1 MIDYI
6 KGKVVNKNPGSVIIE
21 AGGLGY
27 DIHITIPAYE
37 KLPAA
42 GQETKVITHFHAKDN
57 PVSFILYGFSDE
69 RERECFRQIISV
81 SGIGPKTAITILSA
95 INYNDF
101 IEMITSGNYLP
112 LTSVSGVGRKTAERL
127 AIELKEK
134 IGKSVEAVMPSVD
147 GVKFG
152 MLSKASE
159 VIQALVALGYN
170 RLEADKLVKNT
181 SISINFADLSVEEI
195 IRDILRSK

>member
-6 KGKVVNKNPGSVIIE
+6 KGKVVSKNPANVVIE

-27 DIHITIPAYE
+27 DIHITIPAFE
-37 KLPAA
+37 KLPAV
-42 GQETKVITHFHAKDN
+42 GQEAKVITHFHAKDN
-57 PVSFILYGFSDE
+57 PVSFMLYGFSDE

-81 SGIGPKTAITILSA
+81 SGIGPKTAMTILSA

-101 IEMITSGNYLP
+101 IEMISSGNYLP

-127 AIELKEK
+127 AVELKEK

-147 GVKFG
+147 GAKFG

-181 SISINFADLSVEEI
+181 SVSVNFADLSVEDI

>member
-6 KGKVVNKNPGSVIIE
+6 KGKVISKNPVNVIIE
-21 AGGLGY
+21 AGGLGF

-37 KLPAA
+37 KLPAT
-42 GQETKVITHFHAKDN
+42 GETAAVITHFHAKEN
-57 PVSFILYGFSDE
+57 PISFMLYGFSDE

-81 SGIGPKTAITILSA
+81 SGIGPKTAMTILSA

-101 IEMITSGNYLP
+101 IEMISSGNYLP

-127 AIELKEK
+127 AVELKEK
-134 IGKSVEAVMPSVD
+134 IGKTLESIIPLID
-147 GVKFG
+147 DVKFS
-152 MLSKASE
+152 LLNKSSE

-170 RLEADKLVKNT
+170 RLEADKMVKNAAV
-181 SISINFADLSVEEI
+181 SASFSEMSVEDI
-195 IRDILRSK
+195 IRDVLKGK

>member
-21 AGGLGY
+21 AGGMGF

-42 GQETKVITHFHAKDN
+42 GQEAKIITHFHAKEN
-57 PVSFILYGFSDE
+57 PVSFMLYGFSDE

-195 IRDILRSK
+195 IRDILRS